1 MTLEIARELGRLIT
15 VNVVPY
21 TGSGIRP
28 GTIKI
33 DRSYDMD
40 IHSSYDNNLL
50 QVKFVRHTG
59 YVFHMYTNKPT
70 PFMMGIFCSDK
81 IDMNVSEF
89 DGWIFQHV
97 KEKFVEVFYPE
108 DKEIPISIVGMRYT
122 KRLGKRYG
130 HDCDRE
136 KVISEFTE
144 LLGEDLVYDSGN
156 SHDEYAVS
164 LGAGLD
170 KVGWVANE
178 NYGWSTKLLRNAI
191 SRGLVKAT
199 LKSFKTTSTGYTVN
213 GTFLVKLVPNKC
225 ITLKQPIF

>member
-59 YVFHMYTNKPT
+59 YVFHMYTNEPT

-81 IDMNVSEF
+81 IDMSISEF

-97 KEKFVEVFYPE
+97 KEKFVEVFCPE
-108 DKEIPISIVGMRYT
+108 EKEIPISIVGMRYT
-122 KRLGKRYG
+122 KRLGRRG
-130 HDCDRE
+130 CN
-136 KVISEFTE
+136 I
-144 LLGEDLVYDSGN
+144 DLVKSAFNDLTDGKLYYDSGN
-156 SHDEYAVS
+156 TYDEYAVS
-164 LGAGLD
+164 LGKGDD
-170 KVGWVANE
+170 KLGWVAVE

-191 SRGLVKAT
+191 SRGLVDAQITKYK
-199 LKSFKTTSTGYTVN
+199 LTSTGYTVN
-213 GTFLVKLVPNKC
+213 CTFKIKLVPNKE
-225 ITLKQPIF
+225 IIVKPLF